1 MGPEES
7 IERAIPVTGQ
17 MHRLGPLR
25 VPEDVWRLMERLHR
39 SGHWVWLV
47 GGAVRDALLGKPPH
61 DWDLATDAGIQRV
74 TALFARVVP
83 VGLRHGTVQVLTGER
98 AVEVTAVGPE
108 GAAGLAVDLA
118 RRDFTVNAMA
128 VAYPDGLLH
137 DPHNGR
143 KDLAARRLRAVGT
156 ARDRFLD
163 DPLRVLRLA
172 RLVAQL
178 GFRVERGTLRAA
190 AGESLRLRQVA
201 VERIRD
207 EMLKMLVGEEI
218 RAGFAVC
225 RRTGAMRQVLP
236 ELLEGVRRK
245 QNSFHRFDIYR
256 HIVETVAAA
265 PRRERVRLAALLH
278 DIAKPRVRFRRG
290 GVFHFYG
297 HENRSAEMA
306 GEILRRWRLPEKTVA
321 QVQILVRNHMLSG
334 TERWGD
340 AAIRRL
346 IARTGPELIPDLL
359 DLARA
364 DCSTHTQADELVREF
379 DRLEHR
385 IREQLENKVPLAV
398 SDLAIDGREVMT
410 ALDLKPGPAVG
421 RILQA
426 ARAWVLEDPQN
437 NRRDQLLAWIKA
449 QGSPR

>member
-1 MGPEES
+1 MGSAGSSSEAE
-7 IERAIPVTGQ
+7 AGQ
-17 MHRLGPLR
+17 GRRLGSLR
-25 VPEDVWRLMERLHR
+25 VPEDVWRLLDRLHR
-39 SGHWVWLV
+39 SGHGVWLV
-47 GGAVRDALLGKPPH
+47 GGAVRDALLGKLPH

-74 TALFARVVP
+74 AALFARVVP
-83 VGLRHGTVQVLTGER
+83 VGLRHGTVQVLTADR
-98 AVEVTAVGPE
+98 AVEVTAVSPA

-137 DPHNGR
+137 DPHGGR
-143 KDLAARRLRAVGT
+143 KDLAARRLRAVGQ

-172 RLVAQL
+172 RLIAQL

-190 AGESLRLRQVA
+190 AAESARLGQVA

-207 EMLKMLVGEEI
+207 EMLKLLVGEEV
-218 RAGFAVC
+218 RAGLAVF
-225 RRTGAMRQVLP
+225 RRTGAMRAVLP

-245 QNSFHRFDIYR
+245 QNAFHRFDIYR
-256 HIVETVAAA
+256 HMVETVAAA

-278 DIAKPRVRFRRG
+278 DIAKPRVRFRQG
-290 GVFHFYG
+290 GTFHFYG
-297 HENRSAEMA
+297 HENQSAAMA
-306 GEILRRWRLPEKTVA
+306 GEILRRWRLPEKTLV
-321 QVQILVRNHMLSG
+321 QVQTLVRNHMLTD
-334 TERWGD
+334 TERWSD

-346 IARTGPELIPDLL
+346 IVRTGPDLIPDLL

-364 DCSTHTQADELVREF
+364 DRSTHTQAEDLVREI

-385 IREQLENKVPLAV
+385 IHDQLENKVPLAL
-398 SDLAIDGREVMT
+398 SDLAIGGREVMT
-410 ALDLKPGPAVG
+410 VLDLKPGPAVG

-426 ARAWVLEDPQN
+426 ARAWVLDDPKN
-437 NRRDQLLAWIKA
+437 NRRDRLLAWIKA
-449 QGSPR
+449 QGSVR